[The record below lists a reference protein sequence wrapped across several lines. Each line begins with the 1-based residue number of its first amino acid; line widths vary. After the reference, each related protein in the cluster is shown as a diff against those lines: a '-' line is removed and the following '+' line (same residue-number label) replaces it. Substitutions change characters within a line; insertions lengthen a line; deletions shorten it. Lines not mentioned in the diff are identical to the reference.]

1 MFMSHYNND
10 GFLSLSQFL
19 KSHISETLEAISL
32 KFGISLAWPDRYFSA
47 GAYRLEIISARAEK
61 GLVQFV

>member
-1 MFMSHYNND
+1 MLMHMSLTIIKKTKKKNKD
-10 GFLSLSQFL
+10 
-19 KSHISETLEAISL
+19 
-32 KFGISLAWPDRYFSA
+32 SLAWPDRYFSA